1 MPKIMIREAIR
12 SRIIDLDLS
21 QREICARIGLREQN
35 LSSFLCGGRALS
47 LRKLTVLLELLGLT
61 IGKAGDMVGTYS
73 LAEIRI
79 TVKES
84 VAEHNLRI
92 KELSKMCGVNESS
105 ISLFLKGRRLLEL
118 NSLERIMS
126 ALDLKLVSYGQP
138 KIQ

>member
-1 MPKIMIREAIR
+1 MIREAIKN
-12 SRIIDLDLS
+12 RINDLDLS
-21 QREICARIGLREQN
+21 QREICVRIGLLEQN

-61 IGKAGDMVGTYS
+61 IGKAGDMVGAYS
-73 LAEIRI
+73 PTEIRI
-79 TVKES
+79 AVKES
-84 VAEHNLRI
+84 VAEHNLRL
-92 KELSKMCGVNESS
+92 KELSTMCGVNESS

-126 ALDLKLVSYGQP
+126 ALKLDLVSYGQP